1 VPTFVTGA
9 TGFLGRHLVE
19 RLVERGEQVRA
30 LVRAGTDPHAVRE
43 AGVEIADGDVFD
55 VEALRAGAAD
65 CERVFHLAGIVSH
78 RRRDHELMRRVNVE
92 GTRLVL
98 AAAEPGARVVH
109 VSSTAAIGP
118 VASPTEWA
126 DELHAFPPEAATL
139 PYAATKHAAEE
150 LALAA
155 AADGAD
161 VLVANPGFLLGPGD
175 VHRVSTWPVSA
186 YIAGRLRFTT
196 AGGLSFV
203 DARDVADGLLELADL
218 GRPGERTILSSPD
231 GNLSW
236 NALFDLLGEV
246 SGVRRLH
253 AKLPRRLAVASARL
267 APWLVAPDEVRA
279 AAHWWF
285 CDPAKAERE
294 LGFRTRPLADTVAD
308 TIADHRGGG
317 DGR

>member
-19 RLVERGEQVRA
+19 RLVARGEHVRA
-30 LVRAGTDPHAVRE
+30 LVRQGTDSRELRE
-43 AGVEIADGDVFD
+43 AGVEIAHGDVFD
-55 VEALRAGAAD
+55 VDALRAGANG

-78 RRRDHELMRRVNVE
+78 RRRDHERMRRVNVE
-92 GTRLVL
+92 GTRRVL

-109 VSSTAAIGP
+109 VSSTAAVGP
-118 VASPTEWA
+118 VASPAERA
-126 DELHAFPPEAATL
+126 DERHAFPPEAATL

-155 AADGAD
+155 AASGAD
-161 VLVANPGFLLGPGD
+161 VVIANPGFLLGPGD

-203 DARDVADGLLELADL
+203 DARDVADGLLEVADR
-218 GRPGERTILSSPD
+218 GRSGERTILSSPD

-236 NALFDLLGEV
+236 DALFDLLAQV

-253 AKLPRRLAVASARL
+253 VGLPRRLAIASARL

-294 LGFRTRPLADTVAD
+294 LGFRTRSLAETIAD
-308 TIADHRGGG
+308 TIADHRGAG